1 MIVSKFTFAAAMFGA
16 SLSAVA
22 GSYPETGG
30 SGVIPAGYYGDGWF
44 GAPRRP
50 MPHPMFRVPAAPGY
64 GTRGYP
70 SMTSV
75 PPGFAPTQ
83 PPAASVAMA
92 ESPDGPVSR
101 DVEQG
106 AAASM
111 VDETNK
117 AEAKEIVQQFF
128 GRLKGE
134 LEAAIKTGGPAHAVG
149 VCQVRAPSIAEELS
163 QQTGWEVAR
172 TSLKYRNPA
181 NAPDEWEKGVLQRFE
196 ERKAAGEDVKGM
208 AHAEIVENG
217 GQSRLR
223 FMKAIPTAGVCLACH
238 GEAIADD
245 VVAAID
251 EGYPAD
257 LARGYKLGDI
267 RGAFS
272 LSKPDKTRR

>member
-1 MIVSKFTFAAAMFGA
+1 MIASKLTLTSALFGA
-16 SLSAVA
+16 GLSAMA
-22 GSYPETGG
+22 GTYAETGG
-30 SGVIPAGYYGDGWF
+30 PRLTPAGLYGYGHY
-44 GAPRRP
+44 GPPPRP
-50 MPHPMFRVPAAPGY
+50 MPHPMVRVPAWPGY

-70 SMTSV
+70 LMMSV
-75 PPGFAPTQ
+75 PPGFAQASQ
-83 PPAASVAMA
+83 PPTTSVAMA
-92 ESPDGPVSR
+92 ESTDRPASR
-101 DVEQG
+101 EAEQG
-106 AAASM
+106 AASSM
-111 VDETNK
+111 VEETSK

-163 QQTGWEVAR
+163 QQTGWDVAR
-172 TSLKYRNPA
+172 TSLKHRNPA
-181 NAPDEWEKGVLQRFE
+181 NVPDEWEREVLQRFE

-208 AHAEIVENG
+208 AHAEIVETQ

-238 GEAIADD
+238 GETIADD
-245 VVAAID
+245 VAAALD
-251 EGYPAD
+251 EGYPSD

-272 LSKPDKTRR
+272 LSKPN

>member
-1 MIVSKFTFAAAMFGA
+1 MTAFRLFFTAAFFGA
-16 SLSAVA
+16 GLSAMA
-22 GSYPETGG
+22 SPYAETGS
-30 SGVIPAGYYGDGWF
+30 SGVTPAGFYDYGHYG
-44 GAPRRP
+44 PPPRP
-50 MPHPMFRVPAAPGY
+50 MPHPIVRIPAGPGY

-70 SMTSV
+70 LMMSV
-75 PPGFAPTQ
+75 PPGYAQASQ
-83 PPAASVAMA
+83 PPATRVAMA
-92 ESPDGPVSR
+92 ESTGGPDSR
-101 DVEQG
+101 EAEQG
-106 AAASM
+106 AATST
-111 VDETNK
+111 VDETSK
-117 AEAKEIVQQFF
+117 AEAKEIVQEFF

-163 QQTGWEVAR
+163 QQTGWDVAR
-172 TSLKYRNPA
+172 TSLKHRNPA
-181 NAPDEWEKGVLQRFE
+181 NAPDEWERGVLQRFE

-208 AHAEIVENG
+208 AHAEIVETR

-238 GEAIADD
+238 GETIADD
-245 VVAAID
+245 VAAAID

-272 LSKPDKTRR
+272 LSKPF